1 MKIRQNCPNLECLAK
16 NSMIPIVTKQY
27 YKKKYNTH
35 KNNPGFY
42 ICKKCCWM
50 SDFRS
55 KDIQEGGIF
64 WICLV
69 PKDDETQIDKI
80 KGKKNPS
87 CVYCGLSTFPADPQ
101 KKEITQNN
109 IIRLY
114 LKGKLFGYYCKVHR
128 LAFCKKIEEVNW
140 NNISERFTGTGTFN
154 VLEPLNS
161 IISRYT
167 HKEYKKDKDGKFI
180 LDEEGKKIRIS
191 VLKLTKDTIPEIR
204 SKAGKFDEDK
214 GLLIEYVE
222 FKKIGGFPTTS
233 GPSEP
238 SNNSQSVNVLVPK
251 NKMNQFK
258 KWLEKHDCKIT

>member
-1 MKIRQNCPNLECLAK
+1 
-16 NSMIPIVTKQY
+16 MIPIVIKQY
-27 YKKKYNTH
+27 YKKKYATH

-55 KDIQEGGIF
+55 KDIQEGGHIF

-87 CVYCGLSTFPADPQ
+87 CVYCGLSTFPTDPQ
-101 KKEITQNN
+101 KKEKTQNN

-114 LKGKLFGYYCKVHR
+114 LKGKLFGYYCKAHH

-140 NNISERFTGTGTFN
+140 NNISGQFIGTGTFN
-154 VLEPLNS
+154 VLDPLNS
-161 IISRYT
+161 IVPRYT

-180 LDEEGKKIRIS
+180 LDENNKKIRIS
-191 VLKLTKDTIPEIR
+191 VLKLTKDSIPEIR
-204 SKAGKFDEDK
+204 SKAGKFNEDK

-233 GPSEP
+233 GPSES
-238 SNNSQSVNVLVPK
+238 SNNSQSVSVTVPQ